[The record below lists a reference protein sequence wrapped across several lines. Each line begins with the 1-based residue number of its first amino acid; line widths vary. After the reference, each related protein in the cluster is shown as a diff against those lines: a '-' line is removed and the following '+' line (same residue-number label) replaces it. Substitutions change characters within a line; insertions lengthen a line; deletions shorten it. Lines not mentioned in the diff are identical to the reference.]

1 MARTDLLHLY
11 KELSSITDSD
21 RLQQV
26 ADIIEHSSCFVIT
39 ETNLEFDLNILDIT
53 TLQKIQKCIKR

>member
-1 MARTDLLHLY
+1 MSRTDLLRLY
-11 KELSSITDSD
+11 KELSSITDTD

-26 ADIIEHSSCFVIT
+26 ADIIERSSCFVIT

-53 TLQKIQKCIKR
+53 TIQKIQKCIKR